1 MGKRCEEIELGD
13 VAKDDVTGFQGAV
26 MAITRWLHGCDRIV
40 IQPQDLDKDGKVKE
54 TQVFDRLQMT
64 LVKKNV
70 VVVTTRAILKPVAVG
85 DSTPGGPQND
95 RAALRR

>member
-1 MGKRCEEIELGD
+1 MGKRSEEIELGD

-26 MAITRWLHGCDRIV
+26 VAITRWLHGCDRIV

-54 TQVFDRLQMT
+54 TQVFDRNQMS

-70 VVVTTRAILKPVAVG
+70 VAVTAPKPLATIQRK
-85 DSTPGGPQND
+85 STGGPQND